1 MGKLKPLVDAIRD
14 SGDSVAVH
22 ARRLSELPGNHR
34 NKVDDVRS
42 KAENTDNS
50 AARGDGGSGGGGG
63 GGGDGRNPVLGPHH
77 DTVLEAHNANPDW
90 VAHPDEW
97 RIVEGAELKRARREY
112 QQMVR
117 NGELPTGHHRLGLAD
132 GGTNTADNIQFTG
145 ESTIAF
151 DKFSDGGNE
160 WYAEAG
166 YGQGTQ
172 IAKIH
177 QLSEGGLF
185 VFGANP
191 DHTSVTNL
199 QNLVHNWQKS
209 VGLRS

>member
-1 MGKLKPLVDAIRD
+1 MGKLKPLIDAIRD
-14 SGDSVAVH
+14 SGRSLGAH
-22 ARRLSELPGNHR
+22 ARRVDDLPGNHR

-42 KAENTDNS
+42 KAENTDN
-50 AARGDGGSGGGGG
+50 AGADKADVDAGGASGGG
-63 GGGDGRNPVLGPHH
+63 GRNPVLGPHH

-90 VAHPDEW
+90 VAHPDDW
-97 RIVEGAELKRARREY
+97 RIVQGDELKRARREY

-117 NGELPTGHHRLGLAD
+117 HGDLPSGHHRLGLAD
-132 GGTNTADNIQFTG
+132 GGSNTADNIQFTG
-145 ESTIAF
+145 ESTIGF

-160 WYAEAG
+160 WYVEAG

-191 DHTSVTNL
+191 DHTNVTNL